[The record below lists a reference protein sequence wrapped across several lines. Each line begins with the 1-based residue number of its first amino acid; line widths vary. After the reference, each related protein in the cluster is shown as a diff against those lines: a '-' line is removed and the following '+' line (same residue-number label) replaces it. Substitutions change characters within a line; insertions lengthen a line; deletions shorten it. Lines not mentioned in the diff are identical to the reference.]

1 MKPFGIV
8 SDQHFHLWSAFST
21 TLPNGINSRLQ
32 ASLDELRRCANEV
45 RAVGGN
51 LIINAGD
58 TFHVRGS
65 VSPEVLNP
73 VMDLHQELIND
84 GFEIVIISGNHDL
97 SSRDSN
103 RLSSAV
109 TALEGVGCKVVHEAT
124 NDCDVAFIP
133 WMNNVNDLKDYIDHI
148 YCGNRQQQDL
158 IIHAPVDGVIAGLP
172 DHGLTADWLG
182 EQGFRRVFSGHYHAH
197 KDFGNGV
204 YSIGSTTHL
213 TWSDVG
219 SKAGFL
225 IVDDN
230 EVKWFKSHAPEF
242 IDLTD
247 DVEPDDVPF
256 LVDGNF
262 VRARVTTSKTAEINK
277 LREWLIDCGA
287 KGVVIQTV
295 KQSTNTR
302 STAPTSIS
310 AGASLEVSIAD
321 YIKTQ
326 SFDHADDVQIEAQKI
341 LTELEVKI

>member
-1 MKPFGIV
+1 MSDIYGVV
-8 SDQHFHLWSAFST
+8 SDQHFHNFSVFSQV
-21 TLPNGINSRLQ
+21 NSEGVNDRLARQ
-32 ASLDELRRCANEV
+32 ISELFRCADTV
-45 RAVGGN
+45 KSLGGRT
-51 LIINAGD
+51 IINAGD

-65 VSPEVLNP
+65 VTPSVLNP
-73 VMDLHQELIND
+73 VIDAHRALIEM
-84 GFEIVIISGNHDL
+84 GFEILILAGNHDAEHKHV
-97 SSRDSN
+97 SRLGNS
-103 RLSSAV
+103 V
-109 TALEGVGCKVVHEAT
+109 TALEAVGCIVINEPCSIGNKSFVPWYADVSELKSKIESL
-124 NDCDVAFIP
+124 CDGAHAGR
-133 WMNNVNDLKDYIDHI
+133 DLF
-148 YCGNRQQQDL
+148 
-158 IIHAPVDGVIAGLP
+158 IHAPVDGVIVGIP
-172 DHGLTADWLG
+172 DHGLDPAYLAGLG
-182 EQGFRRVFSGHYHAH
+182 FKRVMSGHFHNH

-247 DVEPDDVPF
+247 DVEPDDVPL

-262 VRARVTTSKTAEINK
+262 VRARVATSKTAEINK

-295 KQSTNTR
+295 KQSANTR

-341 LTELEVKI
+341 LTELGE

>member
-1 MKPFGIV
+1 MKPYGLF
-8 SDQHFHLWSAFST
+8 SDVHLHRWSAFST

-32 ASLDELRRCANEV
+32 ASLDEIRRCADET
-45 RAVGGN
+45 RKAGGR
-51 LIINAGD
+51 LLVCAGD

-73 VMDLHQELIND
+73 AMDLFRELKEE
-84 GFEIVIISGNHDL
+84 GFEIWLIPGNHDL
-97 SSRDSN
+97 ESKESS

-109 TALEGVGCKVVHEAT
+109 TALEGVGCNVAHEPLIYAG
-124 NDCDVAFIP
+124 DLFLIP
-133 WMNNVNDLKDYIDHI
+133 WMNNVNDLKVRIEGASGAHHHHE
-148 YCGNRQQQDL
+148 RDL

-172 DHGLTADWLG
+172 DHGLNAEWLG
-182 EQGFRRVFSGHYHAH
+182 KQGFRRVFSGHYHHH

-225 IVDDN
+225 IVSED

-242 IDLTD
+242 IDLTP
-247 DVEPDDVPF
+247 EINPDDVPL

-262 VRARVTTSKTAEINK
+262 VRAKVTTSKTAEINELK
-277 LREWLIDCGA
+277 EWLTSCGA
-287 KGVVIQTV
+287 LGVVVQTV
-295 KQSTNTR
+295 KEPTKAR
-302 STAPTSIS
+302 SATATVS

-326 SFDHADDVQIEAQKI
+326 SFLHASEVQIEAQKI
-341 LTELEVKI
+341 LTEIGE